1 MMRHARR
8 GVKGALK
15 YHSPAGDIFRGIAR
29 VDQLV
34 EGIS

>member
-1 MMRHARR
+1 MRYVRR
-8 GVKGALK
+8 GIKSAFK